1 MNTQKP
7 RNSKSPAVPAI
18 GKFCGLILLMALLII
33 LSGCSS
39 SKLKVAEYEFIYNGQ
54 TYTLRSSYSRGNPES
69 HNSLIGNSFVAVDM
83 NQDGIMDKVIKGK
96 VALSEAQKIYDYSLG
111 MLERQGKLNQINNKS
126 KEFTFYKSNYKFII
140 KSLSPKSGPFNEF
153 TIVNQS
159 PSLYSYRTSMFI
171 DRGADGKLDEVLEGG
186 VLLKNAQQM
195 YDETISEGL
204 KRSELIKKDG
214 VILVK

>member
-1 MNTQKP
+1 MNTQKT
-7 RNSKSPAVPAI
+7 RNSKNPAVPTI
-18 GKFCGLILLMALLII
+18 GKFCGLVLWMALLII

-39 SKLKVAEYEFIYNGQ
+39 SKLKVAEYEFVYNGQ

-83 NQDGIMDKVIKGK
+83 NQDGIMDKVIKGN
-96 VALSEAQKIYDYSLG
+96 VALSEAQKIYHYSLG
-111 MLERQGKLNQINNKS
+111 MLEREGKLNEINKKS
-126 KEFTFYKSNYKFII
+126 KEFTLNKSNYKFSI
-140 KSLSPKSGPFNEF
+140 KSFSPKSGQFNEF
-153 TIVNQS
+153 IIVDKS
-159 PSLYSYRTSMFI
+159 PSLYSYKKSMFI

-204 KRSELIKKDG
+204 KRSELVKKDG
-214 VILVK
+214 VVLVK